1 MNTRV
6 AAARI
11 IALVLRRQ
19 GSLSSHLPA
28 YLPKVPEQDRALLQD
43 LCFGTLR
50 WQPRIQACLSLLLD
64 KPLRAKDSDITA
76 LLLLGIYQL
85 EFTRIPDH
93 AAIGETVSG
102 ARPLK
107 KPWATKLVNGVLRR
121 FQREKDTLYQQLSNN
136 SEFQTAHP
144 QWLLKAL
151 TQAWPSHIDDI
162 VAANNA
168 HPPFTLRLNTRITTR
183 DDYIKILNKQGI
195 DAVAAP
201 FSDCG
206 FSLHKPCDPTTLP
219 EFNAGLVSVQDEA
232 AQLAAPLL
240 ALSPGLRLLDACSA
254 PGGKTGHCL
263 QFEPKLAHVIALDND
278 ERRLAKVREN
288 LARLKVVAE
297 LITGDATTP
306 KDWWDGTLFDRIL
319 LDAPCSA
326 SGIIRRHSDI
336 KVLRT
341 SADID
346 KLAQLQ
352 GKLLDALWPTLAP
365 NGILLYATCSA
376 LPQENTDVI
385 AAFISRTENAHCEVI
400 KAAWGFAQ
408 PYGRQLLPNKESH
421 DGFYYAKLC
430 KT

>member
-11 IALVLRRQ
+11 IAQILRRQ
-19 GSLSSHLPA
+19 GSLSSHLPT
-28 YLPKVPEQDRALLQD
+28 YLPKVVEQDRALLQD

-50 WQPRIQACLSLLLD
+50 WQPRINACLNLLLD

-93 AAIGETVSG
+93 AAIGETVAG

-121 FQREKDTLYQQLSNN
+121 FQREKESLYEQLKDNA
-136 SEFQTAHP
+136 EFCTAHP
-144 QWLLKAL
+144 QWLLQAL
-151 TQAWPSHIDDI
+151 SKAWPTQIDTI

-168 HPPFTLRLNTRITTR
+168 HPPFTLRLNTLAISRNEYLET
-183 DDYIKILNKQGI
+183 LQQQGI
-195 DAVAAP
+195 NATATP

-206 FSLHKPCDPTTLP
+206 FSLEKPCDPLTLP
-219 EFNAGLVSVQDEA
+219 EFAAGRISVQDEA
-232 AQLAAPLL
+232 AQLAATLL
-240 ALSPGLRLLDACSA
+240 DLKPKLRLLDACSA
-254 PGGKTGHCL
+254 PGGKICHIL
-263 QFEPKLAHVIALDND
+263 QAAPDACVVALDND
-278 ERRLAKVREN
+278 ARRLKRVEEN
-288 LARLKVVAE
+288 LARLNISAT
-297 LITGDATTP
+297 LICGDATKP
-306 KDWWDGTLFDRIL
+306 DAWWDGTQFDRIL

-341 SADID
+341 AEDID
-346 KLAQLQ
+346 KLAALQ
-352 GKLLDALWPTLAP
+352 RQLLDALWPLLAP
-365 NGILLYATCSA
+365 NGILIYATCSV
-376 LPQENTDVI
+376 LPEENSDLI
-385 AAFISRTENAHCEVI
+385 AAFVEKTENVTCVPIEAN
-400 KAAWGFAQ
+400 WGLTQ
-408 PYGRQLLPNKESH
+408 PFGRQLLPHIGSH
-421 DGFYYAKLC
+421 DGFYYAKLR